1 VPAAALT
8 AAVLLRLLL
17 PSWSQQL
24 PLLLLTQ
31 LIPAA
36 LLQQV
41 MWLLARCCVFRHLP
55 CGAQQQ
61 PG

>member
-17 PSWSQQL
+17 PSWSQL

-41 MWLLARCCVFRHLP
+41 MWLLARCCFRHLP

>member
-1 VPAAALT
+1 
-8 AAVLLRLLL
+8 VLLRLLL